1 MALRSE
7 EDLAPLLFPD
17 VLFNPQATEGQ
28 EEQANEPEESQDS
41 DVPPAPDVSDASGDS
56 SSLASNVDR
65 STETAT
71 HQQLLSPAEFQQDNE
86 AMSKISWK
94 PSLNDGFP
102 DFEHG
107 PRKFD
112 RSLCCDV
119 LSDVPAT
126 FYDHW
131 SGLNFSREAARTL
144 RRYGQ
149 NMGYFSYEMSE
160 PKKFVRFFD
169 KLEWNCVGLMIQTT
183 EDDELVI
190 ADVVAGGPACQSGLA
205 AGDVL
210 VSVDRTSATSLDK
223 VCAAL
228 SGPAGNEVELV
239 VRRGGA
245 RLGPLGDSRLSVAPS
260 HLPAAVKR
268 VRCDRAV
275 ASRRVSS
282 VKPRHVASVVTSQQ
296 SYEDVPFYISQQDQ
310 DSAVHEARARV
321 QMIRDRVYAAARQ
334 KMRGRRSPT
343 THTLTN
349 LPAAL
354 TDEVGTCV

>member
-245 RLGPLGDSRLSVAPS
+245 RLGPL
-260 HLPAAVKR
+260 AVKR

-282 VKPRHVASVVTSQQ
+282 